1 MTVREGTS
9 KVTALLTSVMDLHV
23 RIAMQEADREKRRL
37 IGGAVFLGA
46 GISFVVMAS
55 LLGQVAL
62 LLWLHE
68 AFHWSWLLTALVIT
82 AANLALAG
90 LFLRIGG
97 GMVKGPLLPQ
107 TTAGLGRTTRALIG
121 RM

>member
-1 MTVREGTS
+1 
-9 KVTALLTSVMDLHV
+9 MDLHV
-23 RIAMQEADREKRRL
+23 RIALQEADREKRRL

-68 AFHWSWLLTALVIT
+68 AFRWSWLLSALVIT
-82 AANLALAG
+82 VANLVLAG
-90 LFLRIGG
+90 IFLRIGG
-97 GMVKGPLLPQ
+97 GMLKGPLLPQ
-107 TTAGLGRTTRALIG
+107 TAAGLSRTTRALIG